1 MPEIT
6 LEEYELM
13 NRILSD
19 TRTGWW
25 KADYRLQTYFF
36 SKQIMEL
43 TGLPSD
49 RLSFED
55 FLNRVRTD
63 FRFRIGEE
71 IATLEQPYVYDM
83 TFPILC
89 PKGEIWI
96 HIKKLHQE
104 KNAHGD
110 SIITGSIQIVDSPE
124 TTKSEQAAAL
134 RINNLLYQLNNI
146 SYTLLSFLQNN
157 NTSEIINKILQ
168 DILQVFKAG
177 RAYIIEYDSGIK
189 TQTCTFEV
197 VDNNIEKEQT
207 LITDLATTDNVWW
220 TEQIM
225 SGHSIVLSTLDD
237 LPEEAA
243 SEKEFLALQSIKSLI
258 VVPLVSP
265 QGAWGY
271 VGIDVVE
278 DFHQWSDEDCQWF
291 TSLVNIINICIELQ
305 KSRQEA
311 QTERDYLQNLYKH
324 MPLGYLRTR
333 ILYDQQQNPVDLLFT
348 DANLA
353 AKKITGKSN
362 FNGLRAS
369 SLGLD
374 FSSNLLQLTTLSP
387 NKDYLDDTHFV
398 SRINKYFHFISYM
411 TRPDEVIYLFS
422 DITETFNTHQALDR
436 SEKILRNI
444 YDNLPAG
451 IELYDK
457 NGFLIDLNTKD
468 MEIFGIANKET
479 VLGVNLFENPNL
491 PLHIIEALRRKEAIT
506 FRIKYPFAAI
516 KNYYSSKKNG
526 LLEIYTTATE
536 LYDSQGNLINYLLIN
551 IDNTEI
557 TQVYSQLAEFE
568 SSFSMVSKFGK
579 IGYCRFDI
587 WTRTGYGIPQ
597 WYYNLGE
604 EATTPLSEIIGVY
617 KHVHPEDRD
626 YILKSIQQ
634 MKAGVIESFFKDLRI
649 TTAEGNKWTR
659 INVIRNTMNDD
670 PQKLDMICVNYDVTE
685 LKETE
690 QRLIEAKERA
700 EESDRLKSAFLA
712 NMSHE
717 IRTPLNA
724 IVGFSDLLAE
734 SDDREERFGYLK
746 IVQENNELLLQLI
759 SDILDLSKI
768 EAGTFKFINDRVNVY
783 QLCNEIVRSY
793 SIKIK
798 NHQVKLIFDEQ
809 SPVYYITSDKNR
821 VIQVLSNFINNA
833 LKFTSQGTITLG
845 YELLPNHELKFYV
858 RDTGQGIAEEKQKV
872 IFDRF
877 VKLNTF
883 VQGTGLG
890 LSICKSLVKQM
901 GGQIGVNSKEGEGSC
916 FGFTHPISLT
926 QTEKK
931 RNNPEN

>member
-1 MPEIT
+1 
-6 LEEYELM
+6 
-13 NRILSD
+13 
-19 TRTGWW
+19 
-25 KADYRLQTYFF
+25 
-36 SKQIMEL
+36 
-43 TGLPSD
+43 
-49 RLSFED
+49 
-55 FLNRVRTD
+55 
-63 FRFRIGEE
+63 
-71 IATLEQPYVYDM
+71 
-83 TFPILC
+83 
-89 PKGEIWI
+89 
-96 HIKKLHQE
+96 
-104 KNAHGD
+104 
-110 SIITGSIQIVDSPE
+110 
-124 TTKSEQAAAL
+124 
-134 RINNLLYQLNNI
+134 
-146 SYTLLSFLQNN
+146 
-157 NTSEIINKILQ
+157 
-168 DILQVFKAG
+168 
-177 RAYIIEYDSGIK
+177 
-189 TQTCTFEV
+189 
-197 VDNNIEKEQT
+197 
-207 LITDLATTDNVWW
+207 
-220 TEQIM
+220 
-225 SGHSIVLSTLDD
+225 
-237 LPEEAA
+237 
-243 SEKEFLALQSIKSLI
+243 
-258 VVPLVSP
+258 
-265 QGAWGY
+265 
-271 VGIDVVE
+271 
-278 DFHQWSDEDCQWF
+278 
-291 TSLVNIINICIELQ
+291 
-305 KSRQEA
+305 
-311 QTERDYLQNLYKH
+311 
-324 MPLGYLRTR
+324 MPLGYLRAR

-506 FRIKYPFAAI
+506 FRIKYPLSTI

-604 EATTPLSEIIGVY
+604 EATTPLSEIIDVY

-724 IVGFSDLLAE
+724 IVGFSDLLKDLQAF
-734 SDDREERFGYLK
+734 SSEE
-746 IVQENNELLLQLI
+746 VQQFVETININCTLLLALI
-759 SDILDLSKI
+759 NDILDLSRI
-768 EAGTFKFINDRVNVY
+768 ESGTMDFQFSSYNLTFIMQEVY
-783 QLCNEIVRSY
+783 DSQRLSMPQGVELCTDFPEGAD
-793 SIKIK
+793 K
-798 NHQVKLIFDEQ
+798 
-809 SPVYYITSDKNR
+809 YITTDAVRLK
-821 VIQVLSNFINNA
+821 QVLNNLINNA
-833 LKFTSQGTITLG
+833 KKFTVQGSITLG
-845 YELLPNHELKFYV
+845 YRVDESGYTTVFVE
-858 RDTGQGIAEEKQKV
+858 DTGAGISDEDQKHIFERFYKADSFTQGA
-872 IFDRF
+872 
-877 VKLNTF
+877 
-883 VQGTGLG
+883 GLG
-890 LSICKSLVKQM
+890 LSICQTIVERIH
-901 GGQIGVNSKEGEGSC
+901 GTITVTSKPGRGTRFEVRMSDDV
-916 FGFTHPISLT
+916 I
-926 QTEKK
+926 
-931 RNNPEN
+931 

>member
-1 MPEIT
+1 M
-6 LEEYELM
+6 
-13 NRILSD
+13 
-19 TRTGWW
+19 
-25 KADYRLQTYFF
+25 
-36 SKQIMEL
+36 
-43 TGLPSD
+43 
-49 RLSFED
+49 
-55 FLNRVRTD
+55 
-63 FRFRIGEE
+63 
-71 IATLEQPYVYDM
+71 
-83 TFPILC
+83 
-89 PKGEIWI
+89 
-96 HIKKLHQE
+96 
-104 KNAHGD
+104 
-110 SIITGSIQIVDSPE
+110 
-124 TTKSEQAAAL
+124 
-134 RINNLLYQLNNI
+134 YQLNNI

-177 RAYIIEYDSGIK
+177 RAYIIEYDSEIK

-291 TSLVNIINICIELQ
+291 TSLVNIINIYIELQ

-324 MPLGYLRTR
+324 MPLGYLRAR

-506 FRIKYPFAAI
+506 FRIKYPLSTI

-845 YELLPNHELKFYV
+845 YELL
-858 RDTGQGIAEEKQKV
+858 AE
-872 IFDRF
+872 
-877 VKLNTF
+877 
-883 VQGTGLG
+883 
-890 LSICKSLVKQM
+890 S
-901 GGQIGVNSKEGEGSC
+901 
-916 FGFTHPISLT
+916 
-926 QTEKK
+926 
-931 RNNPEN
+931 